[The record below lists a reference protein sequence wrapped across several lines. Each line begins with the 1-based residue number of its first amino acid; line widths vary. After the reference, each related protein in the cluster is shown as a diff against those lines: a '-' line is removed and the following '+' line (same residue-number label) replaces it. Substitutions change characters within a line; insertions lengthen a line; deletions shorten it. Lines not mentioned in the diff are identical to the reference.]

1 MAGVYFSLK
10 EVVNLKSKILFMN
23 YFTTLNGSEPK
34 EIIPGFF
41 ARFLHTENISIVFWE
56 AKAGSTFPEHSH
68 IHEQIATI
76 QEGKFQL
83 TINGETKI
91 LEEGVVAVIPSNAK
105 HSGIALTDCKLMDV
119 FYPVREDYRH
129 R

>member
-1 MAGVYFSLK
+1 VAGVYFSLK
-10 EVVNLKSKILFMN
+10 EVVNLRSKLLFMN
-23 YFTTLNGSEPK
+23 YFTTLNESEPK

-129 R
+129 E

>member
-1 MAGVYFSLK
+1 
-10 EVVNLKSKILFMN
+10 MN
-23 YFTTLNGSEPK
+23 YFITLNATESK

-41 ARFLHTENISIVFWE
+41 GRFVHTENISIVFWE
-56 AKAGSTFPEHSH
+56 AKGGSTFPEHAH
-68 IHEQIATI
+68 PHEQIATI

-91 LEEGVVAVIPSNAK
+91 LEEGVVAIIPSNAK

-119 FYPVREDYRH
+119 FYPVREDYKQREKIKLTS
-129 R
+129 

>member
-1 MAGVYFSLK
+1 
-10 EVVNLKSKILFMN
+10 MN
-23 YFTTLNGSEPK
+23 YFTPLNEIQFK

-41 ARFLHTENISIVFWE
+41 AKFVHTENISIVFWD

-68 IHEQIATI
+68 PHEQIATI
-76 QEGKFQL
+76 QQGRFQL

-91 LEEGVVAVIPSNAK
+91 LEAGIVAVIPSNAK

-119 FYPVREDYRH
+119 FYPVREDYTKL
-129 R
+129 